1 MGRNLFISSSEFG
14 CSTCTDRFPRR
25 SKSRR
30 GAGDWLSC
38 ELASAQNPADCNKAN
53 DSMLQRI
60 ERQGSQLAAE
70 RLLALRRRAQHI
82 LDTCRTGHIEDPR
95 ALFVGS
101 GQGLGSGEGAQQTG
115 VEPKRTSI
123 GSTPSP
129 QKNHAA
135 GGGGSA
141 GGLPSL
147 LPPAELAARR
157 SRLPEGAGQSL
168 KISSIADGR
177 WLPRFLTAT
186 QPGAIT
192 RFGVVRCRCES
203 VHRNSA
209 SSRQRLAARQGT
221 PAPRA
226 HCDRH

>member
-1 MGRNLFISSSEFG
+1 VPM
-14 CSTCTDRFPRR
+14 PRR
-25 SKSRR
+25 ARALLYRTAPGPICRAARR
-30 GAGDWLSC
+30 RALARRLPILVLVIGFAAS
-38 ELASAQNPADCNKAN
+38 LASAQNPADCNKAY
-53 DSMLQRI
+53 DSMLQRV

-70 RLLALRRRAQHI
+70 RLLALRRRAQRI
-82 LDTCRTGHIEDPR
+82 LDACRTGHIEDPR

-101 GQGLGSGEGAQQTG
+101 GQGLGSGEG
-115 VEPKRTSI
+115 
-123 GSTPSP
+123 GSW
-129 QKNHAA
+129 
-135 GGGGSA
+135 
-141 GGLPSL
+141 
-147 LPPAELAARR
+147 
-157 SRLPEGAGQSL
+157 
-168 KISSIADGR
+168 SIADGR
-177 WLPRFLTAT
+177 WLPRFLNAT